1 MTVTEQGFAAMARQL
16 VDLADEICKGRLL
29 VALEGGYN
37 LRGLRDGV
45 LAVLGELSGSPACPG
60 RVDEETVLSIIDSDR
75 EVAAVEQ
82 VRDIAKRYWSL

>member
-1 MTVTEQGFAAMARQL
+1 MTRQIVELAA
-16 VDLADEICKGRLL
+16 DICDGRLL

-45 LAVLGELSGSPACPG
+45 LAVLAELSGDPECPG
-60 RVDEETVLSIIDSDR
+60 KVDGATLQAIIDADR
-75 EVAAVEQ
+75 EVPVIGQ